1 MAAPVLTNWFGHIPN
16 PFDLREPPKWFL
28 QELAAF
34 DPHLVIYP
42 SQEDYYYRIARRA
55 TRGPGLLKA
64 LSWGTDSAVCVDH
77 KLVPV
82 TSFGGNLTFS
92 AHIFQ
97 YFADR
102 DTWRHGGAKKSADLL
117 DEQDKAAVAATNK
130 EFDSENTARA
140 RSMYRTY
147 KTRVGER
154 ISLADTNRG
163 RGPANRKATTQS
175 TRTGTAPVP
184 PTGWN
189 STPSGIVTPPS
200 LR

>member
-16 PFDLREPPKWFL
+16 PFDLREPPKWWL
-28 QELAAF
+28 QELASI
-34 DPHLVIYP
+34 DPQLVVYP
-42 SQEDYYYRIARRA
+42 SQESYHYRFARRA

-82 TSFGGNLTFS
+82 TSFGGGLTFS

-97 YFADR
+97 WLADR
-102 DTWRHGGAKKSADLL
+102 DTWRHGGAKKSADIL
-117 DEQDKAAVAATNK
+117 DAQDADKEKAVNRA
-130 EFDSENTARA
+130 FDSENTARA

-154 ISLADTNRG
+154 VSLSDTNRG
-163 RGPANRKATTQS
+163 RGPAKRKATTQS
-175 TRTGTAPVP
+175 TRTGSAPVP
-184 PTGWN
+184 PTGWDA
-189 STPSGIVTPPS
+189 TRSGIVTPPT